1 MSRFSV
7 NAYPAMTPTRWR
19 PVDPRLTRS
28 NACSIIG
35 TMTAPPA
42 QRIADLQ
49 QRVIRMQGT
58 TTARTLPIV
67 PALAGVIELRTGSA
81 YAVDSLGLAMA
92 LMAGP
97 SRAGEWSAVVGAPD
111 FGFDAAV
118 GFGVD
123 LERTVVVPEAGE
135 HWMSVTAGLVDVASV
150 VLVRPPAPVT
160 EQQAER
166 LRARLRQKD
175 ALLICW
181 GDWPR
186 CEVRLSVQESLWLGL
201 GHGHGH
207 LSGRRAVVSVSRS
220 GAPARTVAM
229 WLPGTDQVVAV
240 DDRPLAGTVTMPAE
254 QAG

>member
-1 MSRFSV
+1 
-7 NAYPAMTPTRWR
+7 
-19 PVDPRLTRS
+19 
-28 NACSIIG
+28 
-35 TMTAPPA
+35 MTAPPT

-49 QRVIRMQGT
+49 QRVLRMQGT
-58 TTARTLPIV
+58 TTARTLPIL
-67 PALAGVIELRTGSA
+67 PALAGLIELRTGLA
-81 YAVDSLGLAMA
+81 YAVDSLGLVMA

-123 LERTVVVPEAGE
+123 LERTVVVPDPGE

-150 VLVRPPAPVT
+150 VVVRPPAPVT
-160 EQQAER
+160 EHQAER

-186 CEVRLSVQESLWLGL
+186 CEVRLSVQQSRWQGL
-201 GHGHGH
+201 GQGHGH
-207 LSGRRAVVSVSRS
+207 LRGRRALVSVSRS
-220 GAPARTVAM
+220 GAPVRQVGM
-229 WLPGTDQVVAV
+229 WLPGTDQEVAV
-240 DDRPLAGTVTMPAE
+240 DSRPQAGSVAMPAE